1 MQFLLV
7 ITPLQLML
15 IAGFLIFF
23 SLIVWYLDEQ
33 KKEKSKKEKLLEER
47 ITELENQLKKKEE
60 SN

>member
-15 IAGFLIFF
+15 IAGVLIFF